1 MPELIQLLR
10 VRTRIWTCVELIY
23 LIITLSHF
31 RHAFLSPNIV
41 NIQCFNFCNN
51 LYLKSY
57 ICNFLPW
64 YTVNK
69 SITVCMEGMGYL
81 KQISCLQGVY
91 YLIEDM
97 YISKTIVKSNIVKRT
112 GLGIT
117 SYECE

>member
-1 MPELIQLLR
+1 M
-10 VRTRIWTCVELIY
+10 
-23 LIITLSHF
+23 LSHL
-31 RHAFLSPNIV
+31 RHAFLSPNII
-41 NIQCFNFCNN
+41 NIQCLNFCNN

-81 KQISCLQGVY
+81 KQVSCLQGVC
-91 YLIEDM
+91 YLIKDM
-97 YISKTIVKSNIVKRT
+97 YISKTTVESNIVKRT
-112 GLGIT
+112 GLEIT